1 MKHAYLI
8 LAHNEYPVLN
18 VLLSMLDN
26 ERNDVFLHIDARN
39 DELYKLI
46 ESYQMKKA
54 GFYLLKNRIKVYWGH
69 SNQIRAELALLE
81 EAFNNEQ
88 YDYYHFLSGVDLP
101 IKNQDTIN
109 QFFETKCDRIFVGFW
124 LNEFSDWDIKRKV
137 GRYHIF
143 LRFKRMK
150 KHICHPIT
158 SFLNNLCLSIQD
170 IIHFRRNFSYYEPK
184 KGFFWCSLP
193 NDFVSYMLQRKKEI
207 IQRYKY
213 TLCGDEIYI
222 HTLLW
227 NSPFRERIYN
237 INNPELGS
245 LRKIDF
251 SRGNNHGNPYIW
263 SISDLDELISS
274 DLLFARKFSSQD
286 MLIVKKIQSL
296 YIRT

>member
-8 LAHNEYPVLN
+8 LAHNEYLVLN
-18 VLLSMLDN
+18 VLLSMLDDQ
-26 ERNDVFLHIDARN
+26 RNDVFLHIDARN
-39 DELYKLI
+39 DELYKQFD
-46 ESYQMKKA
+46 SYQMKKA

-69 SNQIRAELALLE
+69 SSQIRTELALLQ
-81 EAFNNEQ
+81 EAFNNEQQ

-109 QFFETKCDRIFVGFW
+109 YFFEVNRDRIYVGFW
-124 LNEFSDWDIKRKV
+124 LNEFSDLDIKRKV
-137 GRYHIF
+137 GRYHFF

-150 KHICHPIT
+150 KHIFHPIT
-158 SFLNNLCLSIQD
+158 SFLNNFCLSFQD
-170 IIHFRRNFSYYEPK
+170 IIHFKRNLSCYEFK

-193 NDFVSYMLQRKKEI
+193 NDFVSYLLQRKKEI

-237 INNPELGS
+237 LNDPELGS

-251 SRGNNHGNPYIW
+251 SRGNNHGNPYVW
-263 SISDLDELISS
+263 SILDLDELISS

-296 YIRT
+296 YT